1 VRKLCQ
7 GFSHLADSREE
18 GRKRITN
25 FEVRMWEISLNP
37 MGNGIIRKQRRGLR
51 VMAERHSWD
60 VTATYEDTGMSRVIH
75 SFARR

>member
-51 VMAERHSWD
+51 VRYRHVSRYPFICAAMMAMLICLAS
-60 VTATYEDTGMSRVIH
+60 
-75 SFARR
+75 